1 MHFRI
6 DPRIFKQFP
15 GASIGIVI
23 AKGVNNK
30 QELKP
35 VVELLKE
42 KQNAVLQHLI
52 TDKLAAHPHIAVWQ
66 DAYTKFG
73 AKPKEHLSSIENLMR
88 RVLKRQPFRSI
99 SPLVDIYNIISLKYM
114 LPAGGEDLN
123 TIKGDIELTIAG
135 PNEKSVVLLGEK
147 EAKIP
152 KEGEVLYK
160 DDNGAICR
168 RWNWKEADRTKI
180 TPDTQNAFLVLE
192 ILPPV
197 KKELLEVATN
207 ELAHLIETYCGGS
220 VTIAILDQNNPD
232 IILEKNGQFIDQQA
246 IKLLSEMESPL
257 ILKSEVKKVEAQILD
272 DSQEH
277 QVRLEKL
284 KGLEA
289 ASINPW
295 PAAQE
300 VSAECQKVKD
310 EFSETEPQS
319 YSVAGRI
326 RIIRHH
332 GKASFVIIQDPS
344 GQLQL
349 YFRQDDMGQQAYE
362 QFRNFIDV
370 GDIIWAHGSAFK
382 TKMGEITLKIESF
395 KLLSKCLYPLPEKF
409 HGLQDIETIYRQRYL
424 DLITNQESK
433 ERFQKRSGIIRMIR
447 TYLDNHK
454 FMEVETPMLHPI
466 PGGAAARPFV
476 THHNALNND
485 FYLRIA
491 PELYLKRLVV
501 GGFERVYEI
510 NRNFR
515 NEGISTRH
523 NPEFTMLEMYM
534 AHHDYHFIMDFVED
548 MIRTM
553 VQNVCGKTE
562 VPYGDMTIDFGKPF
576 KKTTIKDAVL
586 EYGHYS
592 DADVAPDKIDLRL
605 KEHNITMANKNA
617 SWGEKIYAM
626 FEKIVEHR
634 LINPTYV
641 TQFPIEVSPLA
652 KRDEK
657 NPNFAA
663 RFELFIAGMEISNGF
678 NELNDPFD
686 QAARFKQQVD
696 ARTGGDAEAHHYDAE
711 YVHALEYGLPPTVGV
726 GIGIDRLTMLLTN
739 TTSIKDVILFPTL
752 KRKD

>member
-1 MHFRI
+1 M
-6 DPRIFKQFP
+6 
-15 GASIGIVI
+15 SI
-23 AKGVNNK
+23 
-30 QELKP
+30 KP
-35 VVELLKE
+35 
-42 KQNAVLQHLI
+42 N
-52 TDKLAAHPHIAVWQ
+52 P
-66 DAYTKFG
+66 
-73 AKPKEHLSSIENLMR
+73 
-88 RVLKRQPFRSI
+88 
-99 SPLVDIYNIISLKYM
+99 
-114 LPAGGEDLN
+114 
-123 TIKGDIELTIAG
+123 
-135 PNEKSVVLLGEK
+135 
-147 EAKIP
+147 
-152 KEGEVLYK
+152 
-160 DDNGAICR
+160 
-168 RWNWKEADRTKI
+168 
-180 TPDTQNAFLVLE
+180 
-192 ILPPV
+192 ILP
-197 KKELLEVATN
+197 T
-207 ELAHLIETYCGGS
+207 
-220 VTIAILDQNNPD
+220 DQ
-232 IILEKNGQFIDQQA
+232 
-246 IKLLSEMESPL
+246 ES
-257 ILKSEVKKVEAQILD
+257 ST
-272 DSQEH
+272 SEH

-295 PAAQE
+295 PAAQK
-300 VSAECQKVKD
+300 VSADCQQVKNEFD
-310 EFSETEPQS
+310 EAAPKQ

-332 GKASFVIIQDPS
+332 GKASFVVIQDPS

-349 YFRQDDMGQQAYE
+349 YFKQDDMGQQAYE

-370 GDIIWAHGSAFK
+370 GDIIWAHGTAFK
-382 TKMGEITLKIESF
+382 TKMGEITLKVDEF
-395 KLLSKCLYPLPEKF
+395 KLLSKSLYPLPEKF

-424 DLITNQESK
+424 DLITNQDSR
-433 ERFQKRSGIIRMIR
+433 ERFIKRSGIIRMMR
-447 TYLDNHK
+447 AYLDNHG

-534 AHHDYHFIMDFVED
+534 AHHDYHFIMNFVED

-553 VQNVCGKTE
+553 LQNVCGKTE
-562 VPYGDMTIDFGKPF
+562 VPYGELTIDFGKPF

-586 EYGHYS
+586 EYGNYT
-592 DADVAPDKIDLRL
+592 DADVAPDKIDARL

-626 FEKIVEHR
+626 FEKIVEHK
-634 LINPTYV
+634 LINPTFV
-641 TQFPIEVSPLA
+641 TEFPIEVSPLA

-678 NELNDPFD
+678 NELNDPID
-686 QAARFKQQVD
+686 QASRFKQQVD
-696 ARTGGDAEAHHYDAE
+696 ARTGGDAEAHHYDE
-711 YVHALEYGLPPTVGV
+711 EFVHALEYGLPPTVGV